1 MIEAMIE
8 IKIIFGQSAAAEYR
22 ESKTISDEDGELVTR
37 SFVTQAEADAYLLG
51 LCDSTGWYDW
61 EEVRD

>member
-1 MIEAMIE
+1 MVE
-8 IKIIFGQSAAAEYR
+8 IKIIFGELAAAEYR
-22 ESKTISDEDGELVTR
+22 ENKTISDTNGDLVTR
-37 SFVTQAEADAYLLG
+37 SFVTQAEADAYFLG